1 MLRVDRQAYRD
12 PGGKM
17 NNDLR
22 KRKTTD
28 DDLLRYIRN
37 IYRVL
42 MTRGMRGTYVY
53 ATDPHVLANL
63 GRLAARSG

>member
-1 MLRVDRQAYRD
+1 
-12 PGGKM
+12 M

-22 KRKTTD
+22 QRRTTD
-28 DDLLRYIRN
+28 DDLLQFIRN

-53 ATDPHVLANL
+53 ATDPHVLAGL
-63 GRLAARSG
+63 EQLAARSD